1 MYCLHT
7 RIKNKSKS
15 LDFLTG
21 AGLDRPLITAT
32 HAMFVENKGHRAAAA
47 VVGIQF
53 QHSSIASHFINI
65 TSAVCVIN
73 YNSTIMANSYKII

>member
-1 MYCLHT
+1 MKKL
-7 RIKNKSKS
+7 KQSEGV
-15 LDFLTG
+15 DFFIAG
-21 AGLDRPLITAT
+21 AGLDRPLVTAT

-65 TSAVCVIN
+65 TSAVSIIN
-73 YNSTIMANSYKII
+73 QITYKKLH

>member
-1 MYCLHT
+1 MFVVVN
-7 RIKNKSKS
+7 IKKTFTFFS
-15 LDFLTG
+15 G
-21 AGLDRPLITAT
+21 AGLDRPLITAA

-65 TSAVCVIN
+65 TSTVSVGN
-73 YNSTIMANSYKII
+73 FNLY

>member
-1 MYCLHT
+1 MD
-7 RIKNKSKS
+7 KNKSKS
-15 LDFLTG
+15 FDSFTG

-65 TSAVCVIN
+65 TSAVCVKI
-73 YNSTIMANSYKII
+73 TI